1 MRRAMGGEAVRSV
14 EAGRICFLQ
23 RAQKYKPV
31 RGWVAIDA
39 GRAASVC
46 VNRKIAPAKVSTTM
60 TSSSESDAGLGASQ

>member
-14 EAGRICFLQ
+14 ETRRICLFQ
-23 RAQKYKPV
+23 SARKHKPV

-46 VNRKIAPAKVSTTM
+46 VNRKIAPANVSTTM